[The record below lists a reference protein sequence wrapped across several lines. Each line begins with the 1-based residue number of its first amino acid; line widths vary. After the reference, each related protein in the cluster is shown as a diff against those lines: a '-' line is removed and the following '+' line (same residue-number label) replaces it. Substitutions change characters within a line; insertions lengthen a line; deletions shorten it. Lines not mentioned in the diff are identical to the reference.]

1 MPRPRPPENLSGSL
15 LWPVVELFEPIEDAQ
30 LWIKDGANRYLH
42 ANRALLL
49 NYDLDEVAQIVGRTD
64 YDFSPAFLADQFWFD
79 DEQVLA
85 GHRVVNRIELV
96 GGANEA
102 PHWNVTNK
110 IPLRNARGRIIGT
123 AGTTRR
129 LGSGARGIE
138 GAHGFEAVLA
148 RIRDGYRENLPNGD
162 LARVAGLSVRAF
174 ERKFLQSFHVTPQAY
189 LRKLRVRMACRAL
202 VFTDQPLAEVAV
214 GCGFADQ
221 SHFNHEFRRQL
232 GRTPREY
239 RAHYGR
245 WGEAPPSQG

>member
-1 MPRPRPPENLSGSL
+1 MRRERRFSPPSL
-15 LWPVVELFEPIEDAQ
+15 VIAAISPVTELFEPLEDVQ
-30 LWIKDGANRYLH
+30 FWVKDGANRYLH
-42 ANRALLL
+42 ANRTLLL
-49 NYDLDEVAQIVGRTD
+49 NYDLDDVTQIAGKTD
-64 YDFSPAFLADQFWFD
+64 YDFSPPFLADQFWFD

-110 IPLRNARGRIIGT
+110 IPLRDARGRVIGT

-129 LGSGARGIE
+129 LGIEARGIE
-138 GAHGFEAVLA
+138 GAHGFEAVLG
-148 RIRDGYRENLPNGD
+148 RIRDGYRAPLPNGE

-174 ERKFLQSFHVTPQAY
+174 ERKFQQSFHVTPQQY

-202 VFTDQPLAEVAV
+202 VFTAKPLAEVAV
-214 GCGFADQ
+214 ECGFADQ

-232 GRTPREY
+232 GRTPGEY
-239 RAHYGR
+239 REHYGR
-245 WGEAPPSQG
+245 

>member
-1 MPRPRPPENLSGSL
+1 MQRALEELSRSL
-15 LWPVVELFEPIEDAQ
+15 LWPVVELFEPLDDVQ
-30 LWIKDGANRYLH
+30 FWVKDDANRYLH

-49 NYDLDEVAQIVGRTD
+49 NYNLDGAAQIAGRTD

-110 IPLRNARGRIIGT
+110 IPLCGPRGRVVGT
-123 AGTTRR
+123 VGTTRR
-129 LGSGARGIE
+129 LGGAARGIE

-148 RIRDGYRENLPNGD
+148 RIRDGYNGPLVNRE

-174 ERKFLQSFHVTPQAY
+174 ERKFQQSFHVTPQAY
-189 LRKLRVRMACRAL
+189 IRKLRVRMACRAL
-202 VFTDQPLAEVAV
+202 VFTAKPLAAVAV
-214 GCGFADQ
+214 ECGFADQ
-221 SHFNHEFRRQL
+221 SHFNHEFRRQT
-232 GRTPREY
+232 GRTPRDY
-239 RAHYGR
+239 REHYGR
-245 WGEAPPSQG
+245 